1 MKSRDEKEVSRNMVL
16 PIVNLLVCHTLYCLF
31 RFLPCSPFFFGFKT
45 FWERFWAA
53 QRFPQTHIFSE
64 AGHRQQQ
71 QAFKY
76 TSKNP
81 LKIAGGIPD

>member
-1 MKSRDEKEVSRNMVL
+1 MLISKYVICRVR
-16 PIVNLLVCHTLYCLF
+16 
-31 RFLPCSPFFFGFKT
+31 RFVFGFKT

-53 QRFPQTHIFSE
+53 QRFPQTPIFSE

-81 LKIAGGIPD
+81 LQIAGGIPD